1 MTCFS
6 TFCCYSQSSLV
17 DDSSHTCNSRR
28 LYRCALAITN
38 ICFAILALVCAAF
51 IVSGASEL
59 IVILGLVI
67 SLVLCGVLLVINLC
81 CFRNSHVVVAHIV
94 DSEMD
99 GVGGSNQRSVTG
111 LISETNLIGDS
122 HVVGDV
128 LEEELPLAVDKVDE
142 ESLASVSE
150 VASDFHTAG
159 EESMDGESTSILD
172 TAFQL
177 SSSSVDETLIRE
189 ETGTADYNL
198 GLLFDNSLTVDTET
212 TLDAEGYVG
221 EETLIPAS
229 FHSAIGRNYPG
240 MIHQLCIQENLTIQE
255 LRLLIEGVNQG
266 NSIESY
272 PNSLKTKLQ
281 NFSFSQLQSESLGT
295 GLRPLDDVLLK
306 ECPFYFINRL
316 IALGDRTLPESY
328 GLSPEVYWTSR
339 RGFAHTS
346 DTILTPFIWILSRT
360 VSREEYLTLL
370 EHAENETWSQ
380 VQDIIV
386 TLQRRIID
394 SISSTYQPSFSLR
407 VFDLNSEVNKPNS
420 FLYLCKHGVSWEQ
433 LQLFTKLDSRSID
446 FLCEIELQSRGGH
459 LCRNMM
465 STFPHTQA
473 VETSFDPH
481 VTLFTW
487 DEWIE
492 DYQDSSSR
500 SLRWRTHE
508 STIQLLNRRRDG
520 GEPLPEVSVDHTM
533 LSGQPYYD
541 YDMNTGARTR
551 TH

>member
-6 TFCCYSQSSLV
+6 TSCCYSQSSLV

-28 LYRCALAITN
+28 LYRCALAISN

-81 CFRNSHVVVAHIV
+81 CFRNSHVVVANIV

-111 LISETNLIGDS
+111 LISETNLTVDS

-128 LEEELPLAVDKVDE
+128 LEEELPLVVDKVDE
-142 ESLASVSE
+142 ESLVSVSE
-150 VASDFHTAG
+150 VVSDFHTAE
-159 EESMDGESTSILD
+159 EESVDGESTSILD

-189 ETGTADYNL
+189 ETDTADYNL

-229 FHSAIGRNYPG
+229 FHSAIGRNYPE

-266 NSIESY
+266 NPIESY
-272 PNSLKTKLQ
+272 PNSLKIKLQ
-281 NFSFSQLQSESLGT
+281 NFSFSRLQSESLGT

-306 ECPFYFINRL
+306 ECPFTLSIDWLPWEIGHFLNPMDYLLKFIGQAVGDLLILMIQSSRL
-316 IALGDRTLPESY
+316 SFGFYRAQYLEKN
-328 GLSPEVYWTSR
+328 TSR
-339 RGFAHTS
+339 CLNMLKMKRG
-346 DTILTPFIWILSRT
+346 RK
-360 VSREEYLTLL
+360 
-370 EHAENETWSQ
+370 
-380 VQDIIV
+380 
-386 TLQRRIID
+386 RR
-394 SISSTYQPSFSLR
+394 
-407 VFDLNSEVNKPNS
+407 
-420 FLYLCKHGVSWEQ
+420 
-433 LQLFTKLDSRSID
+433 
-446 FLCEIELQSRGGH
+446 
-459 LCRNMM
+459 M
-465 STFPHTQA
+465 S
-473 VETSFDPH
+473 
-481 VTLFTW
+481 
-487 DEWIE
+487 
-492 DYQDSSSR
+492 
-500 SLRWRTHE
+500 
-508 STIQLLNRRRDG
+508 LLNCN
-520 GEPLPEVSVDHTM
+520 VV
-533 LSGQPYYD
+533 
-541 YDMNTGARTR
+541 
-551 TH
+551 